1 MKSLF
6 KLKVNL
12 YHNKMVLWMVEALI
26 YLTPD
31 RSEISQEARLLLYKS
46 LPSVAELEQNGY
58 TLIES
63 ANKFTESLCE

>member
-1 MKSLF
+1 
-6 KLKVNL
+6 
-12 YHNKMVLWMVEALI
+12 MVLWMVEALI

-46 LPSVAELEQNGY
+46 LPSVAELEQKGH

>member
-1 MKSLF
+1 
-6 KLKVNL
+6 
-12 YHNKMVLWMVEALI
+12 MVEALI

-31 RSEISQEARLLLYKS
+31 RPEISQEARVLLYKS
-46 LPSVAELEQNGY
+46 LPSIADLEQNGH